1 MGQSHSHDVLPTYT
15 TEPAWYIL
23 LTSLILL
30 TAHNLPIS
38 VLTCKDRRA
47 TLLHLY
53 SKHDSCC
60 KTLGGCK
67 HVAGLHSSSRM
78 HKHHL
83 QQQSTPE
90 GDGPHSCRR
99 SAVHTLNPN
108 CYSPAIKLLSHH
120 GRMRSSTHQP
130 PQKHAPLLHTS
141 TISGQTSTVI
151 IIKPTSH
158 FASSVHNF
166 NPIYVNCH
174 HTCSA
179 AKQPQTCIV
188 TTFLRALRQLLNTP
202 VSRTASH

>member
-38 VLTCKDRRA
+38 VLTCKARRA
-47 TLLHLY
+47 TLLHSY

-83 QQQSTPE
+83 QQQRTPE

-99 SAVHTLNPN
+99 SAVHTVNPN

-151 IIKPTSH
+151 IIKSQRHTSH
-158 FASSVHNF
+158 HQYTTSIPS
-166 NPIYVNCH
+166 
-174 HTCSA
+174 TS
-179 AKQPQTCIV
+179 IV
-188 TTFLRALRQLLNTP
+188 IIPAVLQNSHRHALLQHSCGP
-202 VSRTASH
+202 CDSC